1 MDFSFQ
7 LLNTRV
13 EGVRTVR
20 KLPPKNEIKIDFRVK
35 LATPLLFTK
44 TGAMHG
50 NIRGGSCHFDV
61 GYRKN
66 ICLDSMLYFFYS
78 YKEKIPPPS
87 LSKCCYLWVP

>member
-50 NIRGGSCHFDV
+50 MRWGGGGGV
-61 GYRKN
+61 AILK
-66 ICLDSMLYFFYS
+66 LDIV
-78 YKEKIPPPS
+78 KI
-87 LSKCCYLWVP
+87 YV